1 MQGYQQRLGNW
12 GRVLGLGVSIAG
24 AGVQSAGAQSADF
37 ALDRPNPSAAGDEFS
52 AVGEPATSESSKR
65 TAVQLTSNY
74 AHNLVQVRSSKDAE
88 PITLVEAQWLV
99 HLQTRVPLPMIPQA
113 SLLLDVPMAI
123 VNEGASVRER
133 ESSFTSPGGP
143 GLGTTRVGLRF
154 ALNADGA
161 VRTAAELEWGAPTA
175 MRGSYLGSDAGHY
188 ALRIHSDWERGPLR
202 SVLSVWGRRDFPNE
216 PILGAEMGGRLGLGV
231 TSSYW
236 SAAMEGLVWVSPQ
249 SLVSRSSTHAEIWA
263 SASYRT
269 RAWLVRLSG
278 GPGFALGPG
287 TPAFRGLVSLGY
299 HWETQVP
306 STALGKTRVLVEH
319 VSPSG
324 RAQRL
329 DWTPLEREAAELPRR
344 WLDEASS
351 SPVAVADRAG
361 EREPARA
368 AEPCV
373 TGTEGCL
380 DVSMRVGQPVELLN
394 PVLFGTGR
402 DALPL
407 DVEASLGAVVV
418 VLNAHPE
425 LVRVAIEGH
434 TDSVG
439 DERDNLALSRRRAVA
454 VMRWLVEHGVD
465 ERRLQVRAF
474 GPRYPRFGNEV
485 EEDRA
490 RNRRVEFT
498 VVERDSRGRAAWHNG
513 PARTSDASRGNP

>member
-1 MQGYQQRLGNW
+1 MA
-12 GRVLGLGVSIAG
+12 GVR
-24 AGVQSAGAQSADF
+24 VQSAGAQAADF
-37 ALDRPNPSAAGDEFS
+37 ALDRPSPSAAGDEFS
-52 AVGEPATSESSKR
+52 AIGEPTTPQSSKR
-65 TAVQLTSNY
+65 TTVQVTSNF
-74 AHNLVQVRSSKDAE
+74 AHNLVQARRPDDAD
-88 PITLVEAQWLV
+88 PIALVKNQWLV
-99 HLQTRVPLPMIPQA
+99 HLQTTVPLPMISHT
-113 SLLLDVPMAI
+113 SLLLDVPLAV
-123 VNEGASVRER
+123 VNDGAPASVGEQG
-133 ESSFTSPGGP
+133 SSYTSPE
-143 GLGTTRVGLRF
+143 GLGLGDTRVGVRF
-154 ALNADGA
+154 ALNPDGT

-175 MRGSYLGSDAGHY
+175 RRGSYLGSDAGHC
-188 ALRIHSDWERGPLR
+188 ALRIHADWERGPLR
-202 SVLSVWGRRDFPNE
+202 SVLSVWGRRDFPHE
-216 PILGAEMGGRLGLGV
+216 PILGAEVGGRFGLGV
-231 TSSYW
+231 TSSFW
-236 SAAMEGLVWVSPQ
+236 SAALEGLVWASPQ
-249 SLVSRSSTHAEIWA
+249 SIVSRSSTHAEVWA

-299 HWETQVP
+299 HWDTHVVT
-306 STALGKTRVLVEH
+306 TALGHTRVLVEH
-319 VSPSG
+319 VPPSG
-324 RAQRL
+324 GTQPL
-329 DWTPLEREAAELPRR
+329 DWTSVESERAELPRR
-344 WLDEASS
+344 SLGEAILSPSASDDESQ
-351 SPVAVADRAG
+351 
-361 EREPARA
+361 EREPIQA
-368 AEPCV
+368 AEPCVV

-380 DVSMRVGQPVELLN
+380 DVSMRAGEHVALLH

-418 VLNAHPE
+418 VLNAHQE

-439 DERDNLALSRRRAVA
+439 DEEGNLALSRRRAVA